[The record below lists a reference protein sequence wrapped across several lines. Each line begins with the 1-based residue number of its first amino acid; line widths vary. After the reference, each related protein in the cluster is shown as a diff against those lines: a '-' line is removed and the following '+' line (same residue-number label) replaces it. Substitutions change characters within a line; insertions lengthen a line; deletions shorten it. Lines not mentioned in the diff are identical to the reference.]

1 MDKRSGNHER
11 LGWITMVHIDQLRP
25 APWNPPQRIL
35 PVNLRI
41 LVESMKQYGFRL
53 ASPITVTPDMMV
65 IDGHR
70 RWMAAKLAGID
81 RVPVYVD
88 NSADPKDIY
97 LTINKSIRPPSSREW
112 LRCYLASGKVPSRT
126 AADIE
131 RIRRACG
138 DTMLWRIAE
147 ANLSPRSLIQVG
159 VSAIK
164 YIGESSDDDA
174 WLDRV
179 IRWMVDGKRQWQV
192 RAAIFY
198 GRRVPIEEL
207 RAAIEGNR
215 DVDLSKIDVE

>member
-1 MDKRSGNHER
+1 MGKRPENEER
-11 LGWITMVHIDQLRP
+11 FDWIIVVHVDQLRP

-35 PVNLRI
+35 PVNLRA
-41 LVESMKQYGFRL
+41 LVESMKQYGFRR
-53 ASPITVTPDMMV
+53 ASPITVTPDMMI

-70 RWMAAKLAGID
+70 RWMAAKLAGIAK
-81 RVPVYVD
+81 VPVYVD
-88 NSADPKDIY
+88 DSADPKDVY
-97 LTINKSIRPPSSREW
+97 LTINRTIRPPSSREW
-112 LRCYLASGKVPSRT
+112 LRCYLAAGKVPSRT

-164 YIGESSDDDA
+164 YIGESSDDDV
-174 WLDRV
+174 WLNRV
-179 IRWMVDGKRQWQV
+179 IHWMVNGRRQWQV

-207 RAAIEGNR
+207 RRAIEEDR
-215 DVDLSKIDVE
+215 DVDLSKIEME

>member
-1 MDKRSGNHER
+1 MGKRPENEER
-11 LGWITMVHIDQLRP
+11 FDWIIMVHVDQLRP

-35 PVNLRI
+35 PVNLRA
-41 LVESMKQYGFRL
+41 LVESMKQYGFRR
-53 ASPITVTPDMMV
+53 ASPITVTPDMMI

-70 RWMAAKLAGID
+70 RWMAAKLAGIAK
-81 RVPVYVD
+81 VPVYVD
-88 NSADPKDIY
+88 DSADPKDIY
-97 LTINKSIRPPSSREW
+97 LTINRTIRPPSSREW
-112 LRCYLASGKVPSRT
+112 LRCYLAAGKVPSRT

-159 VSAIK
+159 VSVIK
-164 YIGESSDDDA
+164 HIGESSDDDV
-174 WLDRV
+174 WLNRV
-179 IRWMVDGKRQWQV
+179 IHWMVNGRRQWQV

-207 RAAIEGNR
+207 RQAIEEDR
-215 DVDLSKIDVE
+215 DVDLSKIEME